1 MDKYK
6 KVLFKSCSKE
16 ILKIRKCLENAGPSN
31 KRRFACA
38 FHFEH
43 YQTLLTGLVYKE
55 WIPPGQETDV
65 IVTQL
70 GQQRTLR
77 FLLTTQLHTSHSI
90 QSSTVKHPHT
100 HLHLAVRRPR
110 GKNKDINIFLT

>member
-6 KVLFKSCSKE
+6 
-16 ILKIRKCLENAGPSN
+16 ILKIRKCLENVGPSN

-90 QSSTVKHPHT
+90 LSKYYLISPPHT
-100 HLHLAVRRPR
+100 
-110 GKNKDINIFLT
+110 LTSGSEKAKRKK

>member
-6 KVLFKSCSKE
+6 KVLFKSCRKE

-77 FLLTTQLHTSHSI
+77 FLLTTQLHTSHLTHSPQ
-90 QSSTVKHPHT
+90 QSNTPTHT
-100 HLHLAVRRPR
+100 Y
-110 GKNKDINIFLT
+110 IWQ